1 MSEIDPLFFD
11 PEFRKIMEEY
21 GYTGSGE
28 KLLKFL
34 QKQKEKPKGKAKK

>member
-21 GYTGSGE
+21 SYTGSGG
-28 KLLKFL
+28 KLIEFLKKL
-34 QKQKEKPKGKAKK
+34 KEKQKEKPKK

>member
-1 MSEIDPLFFD
+1 MSEIDPLFFN

-28 KLLKFL
+28 KLLQFL
-34 QKQKEKPKGKAKK
+34 QKQKEKAKKK